1 MSFFKSES
9 AYFYTAL
16 QFYTRI
22 PIPSTVQ
29 FTEENLSH
37 SSRYFPLIGII
48 IGVLSALSFYLFTL
62 AFHPLLAL
70 LLSLFVSVLLTG
82 ALHEDGLAD
91 VCDGFGGGYT
101 KDKILEIMRDS
112 RIGTYGF
119 MGLLLAISIKIA
131 ALNEFALLDIPFMII
146 CGHAI
151 SRFAAISFL
160 YTHDYSST
168 GKATKSES
176 ITKKITNTD
185 LGISAVFGIMPL
197 LCFLNPWIFLAIIP
211 VYISRVLLGSMFVKW
226 IGGFTGDCLG
236 ATQQIT
242 EVVFY
247 LSAIIILRFLPWN

>member
-1 MSFFKSES
+1 MSFFKRES

-22 PIPSTVQ
+22 PIPSSVL
-29 FTEENLSH
+29 FTDENLAH
-37 SSRYFPLIGII
+37 SSRYFPLIGILV
-48 IGVLSALSFYLFTL
+48 GVLSALSFYLFTL

-70 LLSLFVSVLLTG
+70 ILSLFVSVLLTG

-91 VCDGFGGGYT
+91 VCDGFGGGNT

-119 MGLLLAISIKIA
+119 IGLLLAITLKIS

-168 GKATKSES
+168 GQKTKSES
-176 ITKKITNTD
+176 ITKKINATD
-185 LGISAVFGIMPL
+185 LCIGAVFGILPL

-211 VYISRVLLGSMFVKW
+211 VYLSRLLLGSLFVKW

>member
-1 MSFFKSES
+1 MSFFKRES

-29 FTEENLSH
+29 FTEENQAH

-48 IGVLSALSFYLFTL
+48 IGVLSALSFYLFKL
-62 AFHPLLAL
+62 AFDPLLAL

-91 VCDGFGGGYT
+91 VCDGFGGGNT
-101 KDKILEIMRDS
+101 KEKILEIMRDS
-112 RIGTYGF
+112 RIGTYGLI
-119 MGLLLAISIKIA
+119 GLLLAITIKVS

-146 CGHAI
+146 CGHSI

-160 YTHDYSST
+160 YTHEYSGT
-168 GKATKSES
+168 GGVTKSES
-176 ITKKITNTD
+176 ITKKITKTD
-185 LGISAVFGIMPL
+185 LVIAAVFGILPL
-197 LCFLNPWIFLAIIP
+197 LCFLNPWIFLVIIP
-211 VYISRVLLGSMFVKW
+211 VYLSRLLLASMFVKW

-236 ATQQIT
+236 ATQQVT
-242 EVVFY
+242 EIIFY
-247 LSAIIILRFLPWN
+247 LSAIIVLRFLPWN